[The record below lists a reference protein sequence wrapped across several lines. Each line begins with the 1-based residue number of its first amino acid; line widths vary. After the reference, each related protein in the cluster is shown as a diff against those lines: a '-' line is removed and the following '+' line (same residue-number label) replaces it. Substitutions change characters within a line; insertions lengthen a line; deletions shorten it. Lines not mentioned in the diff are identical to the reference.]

1 MLDHWILNKYQIK
14 NSLLCVSLAVRRDCQ
29 LDYNVVDV
37 LKLLLSFFFRNACP
51 PLEKNKK
58 QIERQTEV
66 FQLIKSSKRRK
77 IKDWK

>member
-14 NSLLCVSLAVRRDCQ
+14 NSLLRVSLAVRRDCQ
-29 LDYNVVDV
+29 MDYNVVDV
-37 LKLLLSFFFRNACP
+37 LKLLLSFFVRNTCP

-58 QIERQTEV
+58 QIERQTRD
-66 FQLIKSSKRRK
+66 QLIKSSKRRK